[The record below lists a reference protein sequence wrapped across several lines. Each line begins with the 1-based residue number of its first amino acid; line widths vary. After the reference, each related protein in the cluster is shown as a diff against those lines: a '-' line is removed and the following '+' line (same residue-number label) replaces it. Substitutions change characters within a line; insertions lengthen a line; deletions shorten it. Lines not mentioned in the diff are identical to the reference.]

1 MCCEVVDGGIECQP
15 FDETVRE
22 KATADMDEARTTVD
36 LNGSFRF
43 KTDAKG
49 RVSLPAKFR
58 KVLSDDLVVACALS
72 GDYLQVFDGQDSF
85 NAWVDQIFVDKFG
98 GFNSTNRDQLML
110 RSALKGQ
117 AFDMQADSAGRI
129 LLPAELREKVG
140 IEKEV
145 VIVGNTGYFEVW
157 SAERRSAV
165 IDSIDFASLLS

>member
-1 MCCEVVDGGIECQP
+1 ME
-15 FDETVRE
+15 
-22 KATADMDEARTTVD
+22 EARTTVD
-36 LNGSFRF
+36 LNGSYRF

-58 KVLSDDLVVACALS
+58 TVLSEDLVVACALS
-72 GDYLQVFDGQDSF
+72 GDFLQVFDGQDSF
-85 NAWVDQIFVDKFG
+85 NAWVDTIFADKFG
-98 GFNSTNRDQLML
+98 GYNSTNREHLML

-117 AFDMQADSAGRI
+117 AYDVQADSAGRI

-140 IEKEV
+140 IGKEV

-165 IDSIDFASLLS
+165 IDTIDFSALLS

>member
-1 MCCEVVDGGIECQP
+1 M
-15 FDETVRE
+15 DETRE
-22 KATADMDEARTTVD
+22 TVD

-58 KVLSDDLVVACALS
+58 KVLTEDLVVACSLT
-72 GDYLQVFDGQDSF
+72 GDYLQVFNGQDSF

-98 GFNSTNRDQLML
+98 VFNSTSREQLML
-110 RSALKGQ
+110 KSALKGQ
-117 AFDMQADSAGRI
+117 AFDVQADSAGRI

-140 IEKEV
+140 IQKEV

-157 SAERRSAV
+157 SAERRSEV
-165 IDSIDFASLLS
+165 VESIDLSSLLS